1 MSDQRDPSKP
11 NPDENRK
18 AGFAYAAGFTVFA
31 SVAAFTLFGWFL
43 DKWLGTQ
50 PWCLVGGVVL
60 GSAAGLFEFV
70 RLSSKTY

>member
-1 MSDQRDPSKP
+1 MSERP

-18 AGFAYAAGFTVFA
+18 TGYAYAAGITLFA
-31 SVAAFTLFGWFL
+31 SVAAFCGIGWLL
-43 DKWLGTQ
+43 DRWLGTA
-50 PWCLVGGVVL
+50 PWLLIVGIVL